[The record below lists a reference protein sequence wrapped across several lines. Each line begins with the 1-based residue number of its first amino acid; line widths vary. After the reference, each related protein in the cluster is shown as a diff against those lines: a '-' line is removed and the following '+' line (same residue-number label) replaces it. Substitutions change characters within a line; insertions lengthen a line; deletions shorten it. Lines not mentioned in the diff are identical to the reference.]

1 MINNDYS
8 SPWSPLFYFVN
19 RYSNP
24 QDLVAVLTARQQTV
38 ERFMQTVRW
47 TESDIDLFVYGL
59 ESEAAANRK
68 VMALLAKITKNAKA
82 AGAQD
87 VVYIK
92 TPNTITL
99 DAGRR
104 FRKVQIITRLYSA
117 KADVLNTFDIDC
129 CGFGYD
135 GSDCWFVNRA
145 GVAMN
150 QKVNIVDLT
159 LRGAAYEH
167 RLTKY
172 ATRGFAVGVPGLD
185 KSDIIDANY
194 FKVKSEANSW
204 GGTSFVGD
212 GWSWNKWQ
220 ECTGTLERLL
230 LNEAI
235 GKSEGYLDNPFP
247 GRLRKEVF
255 PADKVKQNILITPTG
270 HDIDQYPLQRGG
282 TETIFPAT
290 LRFLDFF
297 PPLSQA
303 PAAGGKKVCIKWGKG
318 VMPRQP
324 VSWAEWTKG
333 VLKSGSKK
341 PAPRD
346 YDWAKQAEER
356 RRKEEAEKAE
366 AEKLKAQL
374 IADTKAAMEAAKRE
388 QKAKQ
393 AQEKKADEA
402 TRELLQARERCEAL
416 SLLAAEA
423 EAARQR
429 AELLA
434 KQAGA
439 DNDNEEGL
447 CVVCLDAAAD
457 YAFIPCGHR
466 CVCKADAEMI
476 QQSARACPICRQMPE
491 NFHKIYAA

>member
-235 GKSEGYLDNPFP
+235 GKSEGYLENPFP

-255 PADKVKQNILITPTG
+255 PADKVK
-270 HDIDQYPLQRGG
+270 HFSSRLQVM
-282 TETIFPAT
+282 TSTSIP
-290 LRFLDFF
+290 
-297 PPLSQA
+297 
-303 PAAGGKKVCIKWGKG
+303 CKG
-318 VMPRQP
+318 VGQRPFSQRP
-324 VSWAEWTKG
+324 CASWISSRRCPKRLLLAGKRCASNGAKASCRASQCLGPNGPKEFSKAGRRSQLRATTIGLSRRKNAAER
-333 VLKSGSKK
+333 KK
-341 PAPRD
+341 
-346 YDWAKQAEER
+346 R
-356 RRKEEAEKAE
+356 RRP
-366 AEKLKAQL
+366 
-374 IADTKAAMEAAKRE
+374 R
-388 QKAKQ
+388 
-393 AQEKKADEA
+393 
-402 TRELLQARERCEAL
+402 RRSSRR
-416 SLLAAEA
+416 S
-423 EAARQR
+423 
-429 AELLA
+429 
-434 KQAGA
+434 
-439 DNDNEEGL
+439 
-447 CVVCLDAAAD
+447 
-457 YAFIPCGHR
+457 
-466 CVCKADAEMI
+466 
-476 QQSARACPICRQMPE
+476 
-491 NFHKIYAA
+491 